1 MVQRFIIVDD
11 DATNNILCKYT
22 IKKAAPTSDV
32 QAFEFPAEA
41 LKYISSAYENAEG
54 ETTTIL
60 FLDINM
66 PEIDGWDFLDE
77 FAKMDDRIHK
87 QFVIYLLSSS
97 IDPSDKQRA
106 ASANFVKGFLSK
118 PLSYA
123 DVSKLAAQNI

>member
-11 DATNNILCKYT
+11 DATNNMLCRYT
-22 IKKAAPTSDV
+22 IKKAAPESDV
-32 QAFEFPAEA
+32 QAFELPAVA
-41 LKYISSAYENAEG
+41 LQYIASAYKDAVNQTA
-54 ETTTIL
+54 TIL

-77 FAKMDDRIHK
+77 FAKMNDHIHD
-87 QFVIYLLSSS
+87 QFIIYLLSSS

-106 ASANFVKGFLSK
+106 ASNKFVKDFLSK

-123 DVSKLAAQNI
+123 DISKLATSNI